1 MRNFART
8 ALVLSVSLVLGAC
21 SLFGGGEKSS
31 GDLAPRTTAIGV
43 NGYLWQAA
51 LDTLSFMPF
60 DQVEPS
66 GGIITTDWH
75 STADA
80 PDERIKLTIR
90 FLSEDLRSD
99 GVKVTVV
106 RQERQNDSWQTV
118 PVQAATML
126 QVEEAIL
133 ARARQLRIDASN

>member
-8 ALVLSVSLVLGAC
+8 ILVLTVSLALGAC
-21 SLFGGGEKSS
+21 SIFGGGDKSG

-66 GGIITTDWH
+66 GGVITTHWH

-80 PDERIKLTIR
+80 PDERIKLTVR

-99 GVKVTVV
+99 GVKVIVV
-106 RQERQNDSWQTV
+106 RQERQDSNWLTV
-118 PVQAATML
+118 PVQAATTL

-133 ARARQLRIDASN
+133 ARARQLRIDANN

>member
-21 SLFGGGEKSS
+21 SIFGGDEKSS

-66 GGIITTDWH
+66 GGVITTDWH

-99 GVKVTVV
+99 GVKVMLV
-106 RQERQNDSWQTV
+106 RQERQNDSWLTV
-118 PVQAATML
+118 PVQAATVL